1 MNPDNKSEPLF
12 ICHDCES
19 ETDNEDDVI
28 YIEYV
33 EDYVCTDC
41 IDEHYFNCDRCDEI
55 NINDDMYIVQPSEN
69 CWCEHCY
76 EHYSVYCESCDC
88 SYDEDVVSV
97 NEYQYCDMCDEEREA
112 NDSDVIH
119 PYSYKPDIIVGLMKF
134 NRARI
139 YKNDDPNSEDM
150 ENKVVKRLV
159 SVGYNAYKRMTD
171 KETKLDQVSQ
181 DIFKTNF
188 GNYEDTAEI
197 IGFELE
203 VENKTNGENYISS
216 SDLASD
222 FILAM
227 DDRDENHVYLK
238 SDGSLSNGFE
248 IVTHPKSYSAWMQD
262 MKRFQPMFDLPKK
275 GIRSHDTQTCGL
287 HFSLNRKAFSPIHL
301 LKFST
306 FIYWNP
312 IFIKDISRRTWRNL
326 VSWASVFSAHN
337 YNTVGDLEIK
347 SIMATKAR
355 IRGYLNDNTFFTK
368 CGDLFHPLY
377 TKKAL
382 IENTR
387 NIRNTAINLPDDRV
401 ECRFFRGTLKKDTF
415 MMNLQFIHSLFEF
428 TKQEKFENL
437 SIFDFLKFNKKNDF
451 HYVNEYMNLLPTDL
465 IRFYHDYYMD
475 AVRNERD
482 FKDRKEPCAVF
493 TMRDDD
499 IYKIKPRSG

>member
-1 MNPDNKSEPLF
+1 MGVSYNMNPDNKSEPLF
-12 ICHDCES
+12 VCYDCEI

-28 YIEYV
+28 YIEAV
-33 EDYVCTDC
+33 SDYICTDC
-41 IDEHYFNCDRCDEI
+41 LDENYFTCDRCDEYHSTEETYCI
-55 NINDDMYIVQPSEN
+55 QDDY
-69 CWCEHCY
+69 WCEYCY
-76 EHYSVYCESCDC
+76 ENYSVYCESCDC
-88 SYDEDVVSV
+88 SYDEDNVSV
-97 NEYQYCDMCDEEREA
+97 NSSNHCEDCANEYNE
-112 NDSDVIH
+112 NDVIH
-119 PYSYKPDIIVGLMKF
+119 SYSYKPDIIVGLLQF
-134 NRARI
+134 N
-139 YKNDDPNSEDM
+139 KSFVNQESDPSKASDPKE
-150 ENKVVKRLV
+150 KVISKLV
-159 SVGYNAYKRMTD
+159 HVGQNAYNRIID
-171 KETKLDQVSQ
+171 KKTKLDQ
-181 DIFKTNF
+181 DIFKTSF

-203 VENKTNGENYISS
+203 VENKTNGEKYRSTN
-216 SDLASD
+216 DLATD
-222 FILAM
+222 FIEVM
-227 DDRDENHVYLK
+227 DDKDENHVYLK

-248 IVTHPKSYSAWMQD
+248 IVTHPKSYSAWMKD
-262 MKRFQPMFDLPKK
+262 MTRFQPMFDLPRN

-312 IFIKDISRRTWRNL
+312 IFIKDISRRSWQNL
-326 VSWASVFSAHN
+326 TSWANVFSS
-337 YNTVGDLEIK
+337 YDYDTVDDKQIK
-347 SIMATKAR
+347 SIMASQKNIENNLYR
-355 IRGYLNDNTFFTK
+355 NTFYTK

-382 IENTR
+382 INNRR
-387 NIRNTAINLPDDRV
+387 NIRNTAINLPESRV

-415 MMNLQFIHSLFEF
+415 IMNLQFVHSLFEF

-451 HYVNEYMNLLPTDL
+451 HYVNEYLNLLPTDQ

-499 IYKIKPRSG
+499 NYKIKPRS

>member
-1 MNPDNKSEPLF
+1 MNTDNKTEPLF
-12 ICHDCES
+12 VCHDCES

-28 YIEYV
+28 YLEYV

-41 IDEHYFNCDRCDEI
+41 LDENYFNCDRCDDATL
-55 NINDDMYIVQPSEN
+55 NDDMYVVQPN
-69 CWCEHCY
+69 DNGWCEHCY
-76 EHYSVYCESCDC
+76 ENYSVYCESCDC

-97 NEYQYCDMCDEEREA
+97 NEYNYCEDCDEEREER
-112 NDSDVIH
+112 NGSDGIH

-139 YKNDDPNSEDM
+139 YKDDDPNSEDM

-171 KETKLDQVSQ
+171 KKTKLDQDV
-181 DIFKTNF
+181 FKTSF

-197 IGFELE
+197 NEYELE
-203 VENKTNGENYISS
+203 VENKASGRST
-216 SDLASD
+216 SDIAND
-222 FILAM
+222 FIEKM
-227 DDRDENHVYLK
+227 DDKDENHVYLK
-238 SDGSLSNGFE
+238 SDSSLSNGFE
-248 IVTHPKSYSAWMQD
+248 IVTHPKSYSAWMSSRD
-262 MKRFQPMFDLPKK
+262 MIQPIFDLPKY
-275 GIRSHDTQTCGL
+275 GVRSHDTQTCGL

-312 IFIKDISRRTWRNL
+312 IFIKDISRRSWRNL

-347 SIMATKAR
+347 SIMATKKSIER
-355 IRGYLNDNTFFTK
+355 YLYDNTFFTK
-368 CGDLFHPLY
+368 CGELFHPLY

-401 ECRFFRGTLKKDTF
+401 ECRFFRGTLKKETF
-415 MMNLQFIHSLFEF
+415 LMNLQFIHSLFEF
-428 TKQEKFENL
+428 TKQETFQNL
-437 SIFDFLKFNKKNDF
+437 SIFDFVKFNKKNDF
-451 HYVNEYMNLLPTDL
+451 HYVNEYLKLVPTDQ

-475 AVRNERD
+475 AVRNEKD
-482 FKDRKEPCAVF
+482 FKNKKEPCAVF
-493 TMRDDD
+493 TMRDDNN
-499 IYKIKPRSG
+499 YKIKPRSG

>member
-1 MNPDNKSEPLF
+1 MNTDNKTEPLF
-12 ICHDCES
+12 VCHDCES

-28 YIEYV
+28 YLEYV

-41 IDEHYFNCDRCDEI
+41 LDENYFNCDRCDDATL
-55 NINDDMYIVQPSEN
+55 NDDMYVVQPN
-69 CWCEHCY
+69 DNGWCEHCY
-76 EHYSVYCESCDC
+76 ENYSVYCESCDC

-97 NEYQYCDMCDEEREA
+97 NEYNYCEDCDEEREGR
-112 NDSDVIH
+112 NGSDGIH
-119 PYSYKPDIIVGLMKF
+119 PYSYKPDMIVGLMKF

-139 YKNDDPNSEDM
+139 YKDDDPNSEDM

-171 KETKLDQVSQ
+171 KKTKLDQDV
-181 DIFKTNF
+181 FKTSF

-203 VENKTNGENYISS
+203 VENKASGRST
-216 SDLASD
+216 SDIAND
-222 FILAM
+222 FIEKM
-227 DDRDENHVYLK
+227 DDKDENHVYLK
-238 SDGSLSNGFE
+238 SDSSLSNGFE
-248 IVTHPKSYSAWMQD
+248 IVTHPKSYSAWMSSRD
-262 MKRFQPMFDLPKK
+262 MIQPIFDLPKY
-275 GIRSHDTQTCGL
+275 GVRSHDTQTCGL

-312 IFIKDISRRTWRNL
+312 IFIKDISRRSWRNL

-347 SIMATKAR
+347 SIMATKKSIER
-355 IRGYLNDNTFFTK
+355 YLYDNTFFTK
-368 CGDLFHPLY
+368 CGELFHPLY

-401 ECRFFRGTLKKDTF
+401 ECRFFRGTLKKETF
-415 MMNLQFIHSLFEF
+415 LMNLQFIHSLFEF
-428 TKQEKFENL
+428 TKQETFQNL
-437 SIFDFLKFNKKNDF
+437 SIFDFVKFNKKNDF
-451 HYVNEYMNLLPTDL
+451 HYVNEYLKLVPTDQ

-475 AVRNERD
+475 AVRNEKD
-482 FKDRKEPCAVF
+482 FKNKKEPCAVF
-493 TMRDDD
+493 TMRDDNN
-499 IYKIKPRSG
+499 YKIKPRSG